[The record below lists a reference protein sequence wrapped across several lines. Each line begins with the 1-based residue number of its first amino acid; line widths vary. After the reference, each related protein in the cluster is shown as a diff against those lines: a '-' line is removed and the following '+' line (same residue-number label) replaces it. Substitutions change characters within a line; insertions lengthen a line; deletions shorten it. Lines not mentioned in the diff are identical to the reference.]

1 MKRALPFQPV
11 PGDIVF
17 CKFPEALEA
26 TCPGPKIR
34 PALVVDVSKDGNRV
48 YVAYGTSQ
56 RTEQLYPGEFRVDDA
71 ASMEMAG
78 LCKPTKFALCRKH
91 WLALNEEW
99 FVVPH
104 KRRFGQ
110 CPKMGELSESLAPHM
125 ARAVETMRAAR
136 F

>member
-1 MKRALPFQPV
+1 MKRALSFQPV

-34 PALVVDVSKDGNRV
+34 SALVVDVSKDGKRV

-56 RTEQLYPGEFRVDDA
+56 KTEQLFPGEFRVDESEA
-71 ASMEMAG
+71 MQMAG

-99 FVVPH
+99 FVVPRL
-104 KRRFGQ
+104 RRFGQ

-125 ARAVETMRAAR
+125 ARAIETMRAAR

>member
-1 MKRALPFQPV
+1 MKRALPFQPA

-17 CKFPEALEA
+17 CKFPEALQSI
-26 TCPGPKIR
+26 CPGPKMR
-34 PALVVDVSKDGNRV
+34 PALVVDVSKDENRV

-56 RTEQLYPGEFRVDDA
+56 RTEQLFPGEFRVDEA
-71 ASMEMAG
+71 AAMHMAG

-99 FVVPH
+99 FAVPH
-104 KRRFGQ
+104 KRRYGQ

-125 ARAVETMRAAR
+125 ARAVETMRAPR